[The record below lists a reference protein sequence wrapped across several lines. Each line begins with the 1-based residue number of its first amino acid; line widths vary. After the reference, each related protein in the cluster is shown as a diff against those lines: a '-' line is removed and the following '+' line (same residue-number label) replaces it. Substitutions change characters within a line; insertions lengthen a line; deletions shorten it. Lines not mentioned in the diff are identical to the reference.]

1 MQLKNRLATLEK
13 QLIGNDSE
21 FCACPNTPKIEFI
34 ERRGE
39 TDTIINTIT
48 NAVADSCGTCGKPI
62 EKQTI
67 VIDFVK
73 TAKPDWMS
81 DEQYAAAY
89 AE

>member
-1 MQLKNRLATLEK
+1 MQLKNRLKKMEK
-13 QLIGNDSE
+13 QLITSSE
-21 FCACPNTPKIEFI
+21 FCACPDTPKFEFI

-39 TDTIINTIT
+39 TDTVT
-48 NAVADSCGTCGKPI
+48 NAVGASCGKCGKPV

-67 VIDFVK
+67 IIEYVK
-73 TAKPDWMS
+73 AVKPDWMT

>member
-1 MQLKNRLATLEK
+1 MQLKNRLKKMEK
-13 QLIGNDSE
+13 QLITSGE
-21 FCACPNTPKIEFI
+21 VCACPDTPKFELI

-39 TDTIINTIT
+39 TDTVT
-48 NAVADSCGTCGKPI
+48 NAVADSCEKCGKPI

-67 VIDFVK
+67 IIDFVK
-73 TAKPDWMS
+73 AKKPDWMS